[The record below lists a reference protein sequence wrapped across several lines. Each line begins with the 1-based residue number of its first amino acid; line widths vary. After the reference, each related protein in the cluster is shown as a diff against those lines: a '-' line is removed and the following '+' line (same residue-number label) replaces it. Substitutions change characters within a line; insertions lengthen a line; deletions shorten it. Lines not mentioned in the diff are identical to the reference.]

1 MTVLHLAARF
11 GHVDVLEVLRGKV
24 PWSMASVKVKKTN
37 KKMQTNF
44 YCIRYYDTMIFW
56 LRCNFKG
63 HPVFLRSSVEVWR
76 AFSPL
81 HPNIGMRVLHTLV
94 STFPEV
100 LIRRIC

>member
-37 KKMQTNF
+37 KQMQINF

-56 LRCNFKG
+56 VRRNLKDILSFCVLQSKCVELLALYTLTSVCVFSILYYLHLLRC
-63 HPVFLRSSVEVWR
+63 
-76 AFSPL
+76 
-81 HPNIGMRVLHTLV
+81 
-94 STFPEV
+94 
-100 LIRRIC
+100 